1 MKKLLPVVLL
11 LPLWGC
17 NCQGDKP
24 TTKTRISPPLPEVPI
39 TPPTALPSGGRSIR
53 RAALREPMEEITK
66 VAEEMSRRAQGRVS
80 MTAPAMLLLKLLHK
94 LPAKSFPASFRTYLD
109 NVKDRAKILK
119 DSENL
124 REDFNSLI
132 DSCQACHRVYSLRS
146 IPPVKKL
153 RVKLKDDAGP
163 VKP

>member
-17 NCQGDKP
+17 NCQGDK
-24 TTKTRISPPLPEVPI
+24 TTTSSIISPPLPEVPLP
-39 TPPTALPSGGRSIR
+39 PPTTLSSGRSIR
-53 RAALREPMEEITK
+53 RATLQEPMEKITRLT
-66 VAEEMSRRAQGRVS
+66 EEMSRRAQGRVS
-80 MTAPAMLLLKLLHK
+80 MLAPAMLLLKLLHK
-94 LPAKSFPASFRTYLD
+94 LPAKSSPANFRTYLD

-146 IPPVKKL
+146 IPAVKKL
-153 RVKLKDDAGP
+153 RVVLKDDAGRA
-163 VKP
+163 KR